1 MRNLVLIGTIIT
13 FISCNTPVY
22 ENFESFEINSWNT
35 DSAITFDYTI
45 TDTISKYDLSLSI
58 RHTVDYDYQNLF
70 LFLESDTKD
79 TIEIMLADKSGKWH
93 GSGISNIR
101 ELNYTFQTSKIFDKK
116 GLYSITVEQA
126 MRYGDVEKIQYL
138 ENITDI
144 GLIISKQND

>member
-22 ENFESFEINSWNT
+22 ENFESFETNSWHT
-35 DSAITFDYTI
+35 DSVITFNYTI

-58 RHTVDYDYQNLF
+58 RHSVDYEYQNLF

-79 TIEIMLADKSGKWH
+79 TIEIILADKIGKWY
-93 GSGISNIR
+93 GSGICDIR
-101 ELNYTFQTSKIFDKK
+101 EFNYTFQTRKMFDKK
-116 GLYSITVEQA
+116 GAYDLTVEQA
-126 MRYGDVEKIQYL
+126 MRYGSAEKIQHL

-144 GLIISKQND
+144 GLIISKHND